1 MARTLRVMAFIRS
14 AGCRHLFDL
23 GVLFHAA
30 ALPLFAFENLLLV
43 ANLMFIA
50 SWIGTV
56 LTYVAGVVA
65 AVAAAQRH
73 QRGWAVALI
82 GVLALQERYPLLARY
97 FPQLI
102 TPFRPLVTIA
112 AADGPLVGVI
122 LAIPITLLVVVY
134 SLLPSSATASSIAP
148 AGSHA
153 DETPRG

>member
-1 MARTLRVMAFIRS
+1 VTRTLRVMAFFG
-14 AGCRHLFDL
+14 AL
-23 GVLFHAA
+23 GVVIYVILDVLYHAA

-43 ANLMFIA
+43 ANLMLIA
-50 SWIGTV
+50 SWIGTA

-82 GVLALQERYPLLARY
+82 GVLALQELYPLLARY

-148 AGSHA
+148 AGSHT